1 MRKCKKLNRVGRP
14 ESTVLMPWDDS
25 RVQLEEERVL
35 FLHGEDSA
43 NEKPWNL
50 FTISYKSILF
60 PLLCRNLHP
69 WLKTPKYNSLLIPN
83 KLIFAGEIPVYLLE
97 VMCTHTYIHTHT
109 YAYAYRYT
117 NIHTHTYELRCSY
130 LCSFCLL
137 AYLHNMA
144 NLWAYINSAKCL
156 KRMIAPEE
164 TILYSFCC
172 LPFKWPSSS

>member
-1 MRKCKKLNRVGRP
+1 MRA
-14 ESTVLMPWDDS
+14 ESLRKRKTPSSWERLRQWKALDS
-25 RVQLEEERVL
+25 
-35 FLHGEDSA
+35 
-43 NEKPWNL
+43 L
-50 FTISYKSILF
+50 FTPALPASFSLYKRWSF
-60 PLLCRNLHP
+60 PLTIRRLVCGSPCVQTLNSS
-69 WLKTPKYNSLLIPN
+69 SLLIPN

-117 NIHTHTYELRCSY
+117 NIHTHTYELRCCY